1 MKSISPFI
9 PAVCAAMFRGQQNFM
24 FVGGLALLNFMG
36 YMCLHRTRQWVMLN
50 TAMEITWL
58 PLVSVP
64 NAEE

>member
-1 MKSISPFI
+1 LCCYVQGTTEHY
-9 PAVCAAMFRGQQNFM
+9 VC
-24 FVGGLALLNFMG
+24 GGLALLNFMG